1 MIARTQLQKKA
12 DQEWSAGTA
21 YAYVLSVLLVKNFFW
36 FYYFLAHHNGVNTSS
51 GPPKNPTAC
60 V

>member
-1 MIARTQLQKKA
+1 MLPGVNAKKKA
-12 DQEWSAGTA
+12 DQEWSAETA
-21 YAYVLSVLLVKNFFW
+21 YAYILSLLFRIHLLN
-36 FYYFLAHHNGVNTSS
+36 YFLAHHNGVNTSS